1 MPEKDF
7 TVTVDIAAPVAA
19 KIESVATEYKDKYV
33 LDEMIYGKVLDVYR
47 KFKKFTVQND
57 GGIKNMDI
65 RNVSVVRFSAEVPSV
80 DLFREGLDLFS
91 SLLTMVDS
99 IDVSTSKDGDLAID
113 VCVAGLWK
121 AV

>member
-7 TVTVDIAAPVAA
+7 TVTVDIAAPVAE